1 MIIDCHRH
9 VWEHSKDL
17 RDGSVGG
24 SGPLPEWVA
33 GEGVDPVD
41 AEGGA
46 IRGLVDCS
54 IVLGFKSC
62 LLGKGISND
71 FVAEYVAQHS
81 DCAVGFAGVDPTDRT
96 SPRVVEELVK
106 NQGFAGVVVSPGA
119 QGFHPSDTR
128 AMNLY
133 AKLVE
138 LDVPVMFHYPERWLK
153 DAHLEQARP
162 ELLDEVARRFGGLRM
177 IISSAGWPYVDQT
190 MLMLAKHENVYSD
203 VSIVVDQPLRV
214 YQVISN
220 AYQYQVMDKLFFG
233 SGWPYC
239 TVRGAVEALYNIN
252 EIPRQTGL
260 PSIPREELRA
270 IVERDS
276 LSLLG
281 IKHPAGLVV
290 GGADEEAAEV
300 PAAEGLRS
308 ADE

>member
-9 VWEHSKDL
+9 VWEHVKEL
-17 RDGSVGG
+17 QDGSIGG
-24 SGPLPEWVA
+24 SAPLPEWVA
-33 GEGVDPVD
+33 NEGIHPVD

-62 LLGKGISND
+62 LLDREISND
-71 FVAEYVAQHS
+71 FVGRYVEQHS
-81 DCAVGFAGVDPTDRT
+81 DCAVGFAGVDPTERT

-106 NQGFAGVVVSPGA
+106 NQGFAGVVISPGA

-133 AKLVE
+133 EKLVE

-153 DAHLEQARP
+153 GGHLEQARP
-162 ELLDEVARRFGGLRM
+162 GLLDEVARRFSGLRM
-177 IISSAGWPYVDQT
+177 IISSLGWPYADET
-190 MLMLAKHENVYSD
+190 MLMLAKHENVYAD

-220 AYQYQVMDKLFFG
+220 AYQYQVMDKLLFG

-239 TVRGAVEALYNIN
+239 TVRAAVEALYNIN

-260 PSIPREELRA
+260 PSIPREALRA

-281 IKHPAGLVV
+281 IKHPPGLAQ
-290 GGADEEAAEV
+290 GRGKEEAAEV
-300 PAAEGLRS
+300 PAADRARS
-308 ADE
+308 TDG